1 MRNKDIN
8 PQNLVYLLR
17 QVQFYEQFLL
27 HQNISKKE
35 TKRIRKEIKKAI
47 KDLEEGNIKDCAILS
62 DEVKEYYENDW

>member
-47 KDLEEGNIKDCAILS
+47 KDLEEENIKDCAILS
-62 DEVKEYYENDW
+62 DEVKEYYEND